1 MKNAMVNQLI
11 KLFSVTIII
20 SVLAGCIENN
30 EKDINQNDSLLRYV
44 DIDEDKFIVEYI
56 QHAKKEEFSVFK
68 LSGLVTKWTTNVN
81 MMSNQPIFA
90 EILMPSTPLGKV
102 FGHHAPSRENFVWA
116 IGFNSMI
123 SRNDFWSEW
132 DKNYKLEWGNLVQ
145 NTFDFDPNT
154 TIFAPK
160 LGREVIDYDEYK
172 YKIFEFNTCA
182 YAENKSINDLS
193 KFVLDFDSRLELQ
206 QQPNRYSFL
215 SYYVYKYAGEILQI
229 VKDEAPK
236 KAWNG
241 YFWIN
246 VFDLS
251 ADNPE
256 SMELNK
262 KTQFSIGL
270 DGFSS
275 CSTNIAWSKRVWPT
289 DI

>member
-1 MKNAMVNQLI
+1 MIPFV
-11 KLFSVTIII
+11 I
-20 SVLAGCIENN
+20 SGCIEHSQMDDNRMN
-30 EKDINQNDSLLRYV
+30 YV
-44 DIDEDKFIVEYI
+44 HVNEDKFIVEYI
-56 QHAKKEEFSVFK
+56 QHAKKENFTDSK
-68 LSGLVTKWTTNVN
+68 LNDLSSIWITNVN
-81 MMSNQPIFA
+81 MMSYQPIFA

-116 IGFNSMI
+116 VAFNSMI
-123 SRNDFWSEW
+123 SRNEFWSEW
-132 DKNYKLEWGNLVQ
+132 DKKYKHEWTDLVE
-145 NTFDFDPNT
+145 NIFDFDSNT

-160 LGREVIDYDEYK
+160 LGREVVNYDNYK
-172 YKIFEFNTCA
+172 NKVFVFNTCS
-182 YAENKSINDLS
+182 YAENKSNEDLS
-193 KFVLDFDSRLELQ
+193 DFVMDFDSRLEQQ
-206 QQPNRYSFL
+206 QQPGRHSFL

-251 ADNPE
+251 SE

-270 DGFSS
+270 DMFSS
-275 CSTNIAWSKRVWPT
+275 CSTNIATSKRVWPI

>member
-1 MKNAMVNQLI
+1 MAKKLI
-11 KLFSVTIII
+11 RLYLLTMILFA
-20 SVLAGCIENN
+20 LAGCIENSQID
-30 EKDINQNDSLLRYV
+30 KNQGNNRIDYV
-44 DIDEDKFIVEYI
+44 HVNEDKFIVEYI
-56 QHAKKEEFSVFK
+56 QHAKKENFSDSK
-68 LSGLVTKWTTNVN
+68 LNNLITKWINNVN
-81 MMSNQPIFA
+81 MMSNQPMFA
-90 EILMPSTPLGKV
+90 EILMPSAPLGKV

-132 DKNYKLEWGNLVQ
+132 GIKYKLEWRDLIED
-145 NTFDFDPNT
+145 TFDFDSNT

-160 LGREVIDYDEYK
+160 LGKEMANYDSYK
-172 YKIFEFNTCA
+172 KKIFVFNTCT
-182 YAENKSINDLS
+182 YAENKSTDDLS
-193 KFVLDFDSRLELQ
+193 KFVLAFDIRLEEQ
-206 QQPNRYSFL
+206 QQLNPYSLL

-246 VFDLS
+246 VFDMS

-262 KTQFSIGL
+262 KTKFSIGL
-270 DGFSS
+270 DAFSL
-275 CSTNIAWSKRVWPT
+275 CKTNIATSKRIWST

>member
-1 MKNAMVNQLI
+1 MAKKLI
-11 KLFSVTIII
+11 KLYLLTMILFVI
-20 SVLAGCIENN
+20 AGCTEHSQMDNN
-30 EKDINQNDSLLRYV
+30 RLDYFHVN
-44 DIDEDKFIVEYI
+44 EDKFIVEYI
-56 QHAKKEEFSVFK
+56 QHAKKENFSDSK
-68 LSGLVTKWTTNVN
+68 LNDLTSIWITNVN
-81 MMSNQPIFA
+81 IMSNQPIFA

-116 IGFNSMI
+116 VGFNSMI
-123 SRNDFWSEW
+123 SRNEFWSEW
-132 DKNYKLEWGNLVQ
+132 DKKYKHEWGNLIE

-160 LGREVIDYDEYK
+160 LGREVANYDDYK
-172 YKIFEFNTCA
+172 NKVFVFNTCS
-182 YAENKSINDLS
+182 YAENKSNEDLS
-193 KFVLDFDSRLELQ
+193 DFVMDFDSRLEQQ
-206 QQPNRYSFL
+206 QQPGRHSFL

-251 ADNPE
+251 SE

-270 DGFSS
+270 DMFSS
-275 CSTNIAWSKRVWPT
+275 CSTNVATSKRVWPI

>member
-1 MKNAMVNQLI
+1 MAKKLI
-11 KLFSVTIII
+11 RLYLLTMILF
-20 SVLAGCIENN
+20 VLAGCIEHSPMDKNQDNN
-30 EKDINQNDSLLRYV
+30 RMDYV
-44 DIDEDKFIVEYI
+44 HVNEDKFIIEYI
-56 QHAKKEEFSVFK
+56 QHAKKENFSDSK
-68 LSGLVTKWTTNVN
+68 LKDLSSIWITNVN
-81 MMSNQPIFA
+81 IMSNQPIFA

-132 DKNYKLEWGNLVQ
+132 NIKYKLEWANLIE

-160 LGREVIDYDEYK
+160 LGREVVNYDNYK
-172 YKIFEFNTCA
+172 NKVFVFNTCS
-182 YAENKSINDLS
+182 YAENKSNEDLS
-193 KFVLDFDSRLELQ
+193 KFVLDFDSRPEEL
-206 QQPNRYSFL
+206 QQPNRYNFL

-246 VFDLS
+246 VFDNS
-251 ADNPE
+251 ADSPE
-256 SMELNK
+256 SMELSE
-262 KTQFSIGL
+262 KTRFSIGL
-270 DGFSS
+270 DMFSL
-275 CSTNIAWSKRVWPT
+275 CNTNIATSKRIWPT

>member
-1 MKNAMVNQLI
+1 MAKKLI
-11 KLFSVTIII
+11 KLYLLTMILFVI
-20 SVLAGCIENN
+20 AGCTERSQM
-30 EKDINQNDSLLRYV
+30 DNDRMDYLHV
-44 DIDEDKFIVEYI
+44 NEDKFIVEYI
-56 QHAKKEEFSVFK
+56 QHAKKENFSDSK
-68 LSGLVTKWTTNVN
+68 LNDLITKWISSVN
-81 MMSNQPIFA
+81 IMSNQPIFA

-116 IGFNSMI
+116 VGFKSMI
-123 SRNDFWSEW
+123 SRNEFWSEW
-132 DKNYKLEWGNLVQ
+132 DKKYKHEWGNLIE

-160 LGREVIDYDEYK
+160 LGREVVNYDNYK
-172 YKIFEFNTCA
+172 NKVFVFNTCS
-182 YAENKSINDLS
+182 YAENKSNEDLS
-193 KFVLDFDSRLELQ
+193 DFVMDFDSRLEQQ
-206 QQPNRYSFL
+206 QQPGRHSFL

-251 ADNPE
+251 SE
-256 SMELNK
+256 SVELNK

-270 DGFSS
+270 DMFSS
-275 CSTNIAWSKRVWPT
+275 CSTNIATSKRVWPI

>member
-1 MKNAMVNQLI
+1 MAEKLI
-11 KLFSVTIII
+11 KLYLLTMILFVF
-20 SVLAGCIENN
+20 AGCIEHSPID
-30 EKDINQNDSLLRYV
+30 KNQDSNRIDYV
-44 DIDEDKFIVEYI
+44 HVNEDKFIVEYI
-56 QHAKKEEFSVFK
+56 QHAKKGNFSDSK
-68 LSGLVTKWTTNVN
+68 LNDLISIWITNVN

-132 DKNYKLEWGNLVQ
+132 NIKYKLEWGNLIE

-160 LGREVIDYDEYK
+160 LGREVVNYDNYK
-172 YKIFEFNTCA
+172 NKVFVFNTCA
-182 YAENKSINDLS
+182 YSENKSTNDLS
-193 KFVLDFDSRLELQ
+193 KFVLDFDTKVEQQ
-206 QQPNRYSFL
+206 QQPGRHSFL

-246 VFDLS
+246 VFDMS
-251 ADNPE
+251 VDNPE

-262 KTQFSIGL
+262 KSQFSIGL
-270 DGFSS
+270 DMFSS
-275 CSTNIAWSKRVWPT
+275 CTINVATSKRIWSR

>member
-1 MKNAMVNQLI
+1 MAKKLI
-11 KLFSVTIII
+11 KLYLLTMILFVI
-20 SVLAGCIENN
+20 AGCTERSQM
-30 EKDINQNDSLLRYV
+30 DNDRMDYLHV
-44 DIDEDKFIVEYI
+44 NEDKFIVEYI
-56 QHAKKEEFSVFK
+56 QHAKKENFSDSK
-68 LSGLVTKWTTNVN
+68 LNDLITKWISSVN
-81 MMSNQPIFA
+81 IMSNQPIFA
-90 EILMPSTPLGKV
+90 EILMPSTTLGKV

-116 IGFNSMI
+116 VGFKSMI
-123 SRNDFWSEW
+123 SRNEFWSEW
-132 DKNYKLEWGNLVQ
+132 DKKYKHEWGNLIE

-160 LGREVIDYDEYK
+160 LGREVVNYDNYK
-172 YKIFEFNTCA
+172 NKVFVFNTCS
-182 YAENKSINDLS
+182 YAENKSNEDLS
-193 KFVLDFDSRLELQ
+193 DFVMDFDSRLEQQ
-206 QQPNRYSFL
+206 QQPGRHSFL

-251 ADNPE
+251 SE
-256 SMELNK
+256 SIELNK

-270 DGFSS
+270 DMFSS
-275 CSTNIAWSKRVWPT
+275 CSTNVATSKRVWPT

>member
-1 MKNAMVNQLI
+1 MVNQLI
-11 KLFSVTIII
+11 KLFLVTIII
-20 SVLAGCIENN
+20 SVLSGCIENN
-30 EKDINQNDSLLRYV
+30 EKDINQTDSLLNYV

-56 QHAKKEEFSVFK
+56 QHAKKEAFSDSK
-68 LSGLVTKWTTNVN
+68 LSDLVAIWITNVN
-81 MMSNQPIFA
+81 MMSNRPIFA

-116 IGFNSMI
+116 VSFDSIS
-123 SRNDFWSEW
+123 SRNNFWSEW
-132 DKNYKLEWGNLVQ
+132 DKNYKLEWGNLVK

-160 LGREVIDYDEYK
+160 LGREVLDYDKYK
-172 YKIFEFNTCA
+172 YKIFVFNTCA
-182 YAENKSINDLS
+182 YAENKSIEDLS
-193 KFVLDFDSRLELQ
+193 KFVLDFDSRLNRQ

-251 ADNPE
+251 ADNLK

-262 KTQFSIGL
+262 ETQFSIGL
-270 DGFSS
+270 DMFSS
-275 CSTNIAWSKRVWPT
+275 CSTNVATSKRVWPT

>member
-1 MKNAMVNQLI
+1 MI
-11 KLFSVTIII
+11 LF
-20 SVLAGCIENN
+20 VLAGCIEHGQIDKNQVNN
-30 EKDINQNDSLLRYV
+30 RMDYV
-44 DIDEDKFIVEYI
+44 YVNEDKFIVEYI
-56 QHAKKEEFSVFK
+56 QHAKKENFSDSK
-68 LSGLVTKWTTNVN
+68 LNDLSSIWITNVN
-81 MMSNQPIFA
+81 IMSNQPIFA

-116 IGFNSMI
+116 VGFNSMI
-123 SRNDFWSEW
+123 SRNEFWSEW
-132 DKNYKLEWGNLVQ
+132 DKKYKHEWGNLIE

-160 LGREVIDYDEYK
+160 LGREVVNYDNYK
-172 YKIFEFNTCA
+172 NKIFVFNTCA
-182 YAENKSINDLS
+182 FAENKSINDLS
-193 KFVLDFDSRLELQ
+193 KFVLGFDSRLEQQ
-206 QQPNRYSFL
+206 QQPRRPSFL

-251 ADNPE
+251 AE

-270 DGFSS
+270 DMFSS
-275 CSTNIAWSKRVWPT
+275 CSTNVATSKRVWPL

>member
-1 MKNAMVNQLI
+1 MAKKLI
-11 KLFSVTIII
+11 KLYLLTMILFVI
-20 SVLAGCIENN
+20 AGCTERSQM
-30 EKDINQNDSLLRYV
+30 DNDRMDYLHV
-44 DIDEDKFIVEYI
+44 NEDKFIVEYI
-56 QHAKKEEFSVFK
+56 QHAKKENFSDSK
-68 LSGLVTKWTTNVN
+68 LNDLITKWISSVN
-81 MMSNQPIFA
+81 IMSNQPIFA

-132 DKNYKLEWGNLVQ
+132 DIKYKLEWRELIE

-154 TIFAPK
+154 TIFAPE
-160 LGREVIDYDEYK
+160 LGREVVNYDNYK
-172 YKIFEFNTCA
+172 NKVFVFNTCS
-182 YAENKSINDLS
+182 YAENKSNEDLS
-193 KFVLDFDSRLELQ
+193 DFVMDFDSRLEQQ
-206 QQPNRYSFL
+206 QQPGRHSFL

-229 VKDEAPK
+229 VKDEALK
-236 KAWNG
+236 KTWNG

-251 ADNPE
+251 AE

-270 DGFSS
+270 DMFSS
-275 CSTNIAWSKRVWPT
+275 CSTNIATSKRVWPI

>member
-1 MKNAMVNQLI
+1 MAKKLI
-11 KLFSVTIII
+11 KLYLLTMILFVI
-20 SVLAGCIENN
+20 AGCTERSQM
-30 EKDINQNDSLLRYV
+30 DNDRMDYLHV
-44 DIDEDKFIVEYI
+44 NEDKFIVEYI
-56 QHAKKEEFSVFK
+56 QHAKKENFSDSK
-68 LSGLVTKWTTNVN
+68 LNDLITKWISSVN
-81 MMSNQPIFA
+81 IMSNQPIFA

-123 SRNDFWSEW
+123 SRNEFWSEW
-132 DKNYKLEWGNLVQ
+132 DKKYKLEWRELIE

-160 LGREVIDYDEYK
+160 LGREVVNYDNYK
-172 YKIFEFNTCA
+172 NKVFVFNTCS
-182 YAENKSINDLS
+182 YAENKSNEDLS
-193 KFVLDFDSRLELQ
+193 DFVVDFDSRLEQQ
-206 QQPNRYSFL
+206 QQPGHNSFL

-251 ADNPE
+251 SE
-256 SMELNK
+256 FIELNK

-270 DGFSS
+270 DMFSS
-275 CSTNIAWSKRVWPT
+275 CSTNIATSKRVWPI

>member
-1 MKNAMVNQLI
+1 MI
-11 KLFSVTIII
+11 LFVI
-20 SVLAGCIENN
+20 AGCTERSQM
-30 EKDINQNDSLLRYV
+30 DNDRMDYLHV
-44 DIDEDKFIVEYI
+44 NEDKFIVEYI
-56 QHAKKEEFSVFK
+56 QHAKKENFSDSK
-68 LSGLVTKWTTNVN
+68 LNDLITKWISSVN
-81 MMSNQPIFA
+81 IMSNQPIFA

-132 DKNYKLEWGNLVQ
+132 DIKYKLEWRELIE

-154 TIFAPK
+154 TIFAPQ
-160 LGREVIDYDEYK
+160 LGREVVNYDNYK
-172 YKIFEFNTCA
+172 NKVFVFNTCS
-182 YAENKSINDLS
+182 YAENKSNEDLS
-193 KFVLDFDSRLELQ
+193 DFVLDFDSRLERQ
-206 QQPNRYSFL
+206 QQPGRHSVL

-246 VFDLS
+246 VFDMS
-251 ADNPE
+251 ANNRE

-262 KTQFSIGL
+262 KTKFSIGL
-270 DGFSS
+270 DMFSL
-275 CSTNIAWSKRVWPT
+275 CNTNIATSKRIWPT

>member
-1 MKNAMVNQLI
+1 MAKKLI
-11 KLFSVTIII
+11 KLYLLTMILF
-20 SVLAGCIENN
+20 VLTGCIEHSQIDKNQDNN
-30 EKDINQNDSLLRYV
+30 RMDYV
-44 DIDEDKFIVEYI
+44 HVNENKFIVEYI
-56 QHAKKEEFSVFK
+56 QHAKKENFSDSK
-68 LSGLVTKWTTNVN
+68 LNDLSSIWITNVN

-116 IGFNSMI
+116 VGFNSMI

-132 DKNYKLEWGNLVQ
+132 DIKYKLEWGNLIE

-160 LGREVIDYDEYK
+160 LGREVANYDNYK
-172 YKIFEFNTCA
+172 NKIFLFNTCT
-182 YAENKSINDLS
+182 YAENKSKEDLS
-193 KFVLDFDSRLELQ
+193 DFVLDFDSRLEQQ
-206 QQPNRYSFL
+206 QQPGRYSIL

-246 VFDLS
+246 TFDLN

-256 SMELNK
+256 SMELSK
-262 KTQFSIGL
+262 KSQFSIGL
-270 DGFSS
+270 DMFSL
-275 CSTNIAWSKRVWPT
+275 CNTNIATSKSIWSINR
-289 DI
+289 

>member
-1 MKNAMVNQLI
+1 MI
-11 KLFSVTIII
+11 LF
-20 SVLAGCIENN
+20 VLAGCIEHSQMDKNQDNN
-30 EKDINQNDSLLRYV
+30 RMDYV
-44 DIDEDKFIVEYI
+44 HVNEDKFIIEYI
-56 QHAKKEEFSVFK
+56 QHAKKENFSDSK
-68 LSGLVTKWTTNVN
+68 LNDLISIWITNVN
-81 MMSNQPIFA
+81 IMSNQPIFA

-116 IGFNSMI
+116 VGFNSMI
-123 SRNDFWSEW
+123 SRNEFWSEW
-132 DKNYKLEWGNLVQ
+132 DKKYKHEWGNLIE

-160 LGREVIDYDEYK
+160 LGREVVNYDNYK
-172 YKIFEFNTCA
+172 NKVFVFNTCS
-182 YAENKSINDLS
+182 YAENKSNEDLS
-193 KFVLDFDSRLELQ
+193 DFVMDFDSRLKQQ
-206 QQPNRYSFL
+206 QQPGRHSFL

-251 ADNPE
+251 SE

-270 DGFSS
+270 EMFST
-275 CSTNIAWSKRVWPT
+275 CDTNVATSKRVWPI

>member
-1 MKNAMVNQLI
+1 MAKKLI
-11 KLFSVTIII
+11 RLYLLTMILF
-20 SVLAGCIENN
+20 VLTGCIEHSQIDKNQDNN
-30 EKDINQNDSLLRYV
+30 RMDYV
-44 DIDEDKFIVEYI
+44 YVNEDKFIVEYI
-56 QHAKKEEFSVFK
+56 QHAKKENFSDSK
-68 LSGLVTKWTTNVN
+68 LNDLSSIWITNVN

-116 IGFNSMI
+116 VGFNSMI
-123 SRNDFWSEW
+123 SRNKFWSEW
-132 DKNYKLEWGNLVQ
+132 DKKYKHEWTDLIENI
-145 NTFDFDPNT
+145 FDFDSNT

-160 LGREVIDYDEYK
+160 LGREVVNYDNYK
-172 YKIFEFNTCA
+172 NKIFVFNTCSF
-182 YAENKSINDLS
+182 AENKSINDLS
-193 KFVLDFDSRLELQ
+193 KFVLGFDSRLEQQ
-206 QQPNRYSFL
+206 QQPRRPSFL

-251 ADNPE
+251 SE
-256 SMELNK
+256 SIELNK

-270 DGFSS
+270 DMFSS
-275 CSTNIAWSKRVWPT
+275 CSTNIATSKRVWPI

>member
-1 MKNAMVNQLI
+1 M
-11 KLFSVTIII
+11 
-20 SVLAGCIENN
+20 LAGCIEHSQIDKNQDNN
-30 EKDINQNDSLLRYV
+30 RMDYV
-44 DIDEDKFIVEYI
+44 HVNEDKFIVEYI
-56 QHAKKEEFSVFK
+56 QHAKKENFSVFK
-68 LSGLVTKWTTNVN
+68 LSDLVTKWITNVN

-123 SRNDFWSEW
+123 SRNDFWSEC
-132 DKNYKLEWGNLVQ
+132 DKKYKLEWGNHVK

-160 LGREVIDYDEYK
+160 LGREVIDYDNYK
-172 YKIFEFNTCA
+172 NKIFVFNTCA
-182 YAENKSINDLS
+182 YTENKSTDDFS
-193 KFVLDFDSRLELQ
+193 KFVLDFDSKLEQ
-206 QQPNRYSFL
+206 QQQSGRYSFL

-251 ADNPE
+251 SE

-270 DGFSS
+270 EMFST
-275 CSTNIAWSKRVWPT
+275 CDTNVATSKRVWPI

>member
-1 MKNAMVNQLI
+1 MAEKLI
-11 KLFSVTIII
+11 RLYLLTVILF
-20 SVLAGCIENN
+20 VLAGCIEQSQIDKNADNN
-30 EKDINQNDSLLRYV
+30 HMDYV
-44 DIDEDKFIVEYI
+44 HVNEDKFIVEYI
-56 QHAKKEEFSVFK
+56 QHAKKENFSDSK
-68 LSGLVTKWTTNVN
+68 LNDLSSIWITNVN
-81 MMSNQPIFA
+81 IMSNQPIFA

-116 IGFNSMI
+116 VGFNSMI
-123 SRNDFWSEW
+123 SRNKFWSEW
-132 DKNYKLEWGNLVQ
+132 DKKYKHEWTDLIENI
-145 NTFDFDPNT
+145 FDFDSNT

-160 LGREVIDYDEYK
+160 LGREVVNYDNYK
-172 YKIFEFNTCA
+172 NKIFVFNTCA
-182 YAENKSINDLS
+182 FAENKSINDLS
-193 KFVLDFDSRLELQ
+193 KFVLGFDSRLEQQ
-206 QQPNRYSFL
+206 QQPRRPSFL

-251 ADNPE
+251 SE

-270 DGFSS
+270 DMFSS
-275 CSTNIAWSKRVWPT
+275 CSTNVATSKRVWPI

>member
-1 MKNAMVNQLI
+1 MAKKLI
-11 KLFSVTIII
+11 KLYLLTMILFVI
-20 SVLAGCIENN
+20 AGCTERSQM
-30 EKDINQNDSLLRYV
+30 DNDRMDYLHV
-44 DIDEDKFIVEYI
+44 NEDKFIVEYI
-56 QHAKKEEFSVFK
+56 QHAKKENFSDSK
-68 LSGLVTKWTTNVN
+68 LNDLITKWISSVN
-81 MMSNQPIFA
+81 IMSNQPIFA

-132 DKNYKLEWGNLVQ
+132 DIKYKLEWRELIE

-154 TIFAPK
+154 TIFAPQ
-160 LGREVIDYDEYK
+160 LGREVVNYDNYK
-172 YKIFEFNTCA
+172 NKIFVFNTCS
-182 YAENKSINDLS
+182 YAENKSNKDLPD
-193 KFVLDFDSRLELQ
+193 FVLDFDSRLERQ
-206 QQPNRYSFL
+206 QQPGRHSFL

-246 VFDLS
+246 VFDMS
-251 ADNPE
+251 ANNRE

-262 KTQFSIGL
+262 KTKFSIGL
-270 DGFSS
+270 DMFSL
-275 CSTNIAWSKRVWPT
+275 CNTNIATSKRIWPT

>member
-1 MKNAMVNQLI
+1 MI
-11 KLFSVTIII
+11 LF
-20 SVLAGCIENN
+20 VLAGCIEHSQLDKNQDNN
-30 EKDINQNDSLLRYV
+30 RMDYV
-44 DIDEDKFIVEYI
+44 HVNEDKFIIEYI
-56 QHAKKEEFSVFK
+56 QHAKKENFSDSK
-68 LSGLVTKWTTNVN
+68 LNDLSSMWITNVN
-81 MMSNQPIFA
+81 IMSNQPIFA

-116 IGFNSMI
+116 VGFNSMI
-123 SRNDFWSEW
+123 SRNEFWSEW
-132 DKNYKLEWGNLVQ
+132 DKKYKHEWGNLIE

-160 LGREVIDYDEYK
+160 LGREVVNYDNYK
-172 YKIFEFNTCA
+172 NKVFVFNTCS
-182 YAENKSINDLS
+182 YAENKSNEDLS
-193 KFVLDFDSRLELQ
+193 DFVMDLDSRLEQQ
-206 QQPNRYSFL
+206 QQPGRHSLL

-251 ADNPE
+251 SE

-270 DGFSS
+270 DMFSS
-275 CSTNIAWSKRVWPT
+275 CSTNVATSKRVWPI

>member
-1 MKNAMVNQLI
+1 MAKKLI
-11 KLFSVTIII
+11 KLYLLTMILFVI
-20 SVLAGCIENN
+20 AGCTERSQM
-30 EKDINQNDSLLRYV
+30 DNDRMDYLHV
-44 DIDEDKFIVEYI
+44 NEDKFIVEYI
-56 QHAKKEEFSVFK
+56 QHAKKENFSDSK
-68 LSGLVTKWTTNVN
+68 LNDLITKWISSVN
-81 MMSNQPIFA
+81 IMSNQPIFA

-116 IGFNSMI
+116 VGFKSMI
-123 SRNDFWSEW
+123 SRNEFWSEW
-132 DKNYKLEWGNLVQ
+132 DKKYKHEWGNLIE

-160 LGREVIDYDEYK
+160 LGREVVNYDNYK
-172 YKIFEFNTCA
+172 NKVFVFNTCS
-182 YAENKSINDLS
+182 YAENKSNEDLS
-193 KFVLDFDSRLELQ
+193 DFVMDFDSRLEQQ
-206 QQPNRYSFL
+206 QQPGRHSFL

-251 ADNPE
+251 SE
-256 SMELNK
+256 SIELNK

-270 DGFSS
+270 DMFSS
-275 CSTNIAWSKRVWPT
+275 CSTNIATSKRVWPI

>member
-1 MKNAMVNQLI
+1 MI
-11 KLFSVTIII
+11 LF
-20 SVLAGCIENN
+20 VLAGCIEHSEMDKNQDNN
-30 EKDINQNDSLLRYV
+30 RMDYV
-44 DIDEDKFIVEYI
+44 HVNEDKFIIEYI
-56 QHAKKEEFSVFK
+56 QHAKKEKFSDSK
-68 LSGLVTKWTTNVN
+68 LNDLSSIWITNVN
-81 MMSNQPIFA
+81 IMSNQPIFA

-116 IGFNSMI
+116 VGFNSMI
-123 SRNDFWSEW
+123 SRNKFWSEW
-132 DKNYKLEWGNLVQ
+132 DKKYKHEWTDLIENI
-145 NTFDFDPNT
+145 FDFDSNT

-160 LGREVIDYDEYK
+160 LGREVVNYDNYK
-172 YKIFEFNTCA
+172 NKVFVFNTCS
-182 YAENKSINDLS
+182 YAENKSNEDLS
-193 KFVLDFDSRLELQ
+193 DFVMDFDSRLEQQ
-206 QQPNRYSFL
+206 QQPGRHSFL

-251 ADNPE
+251 AE

-270 DGFSS
+270 DMFSS
-275 CSTNIAWSKRVWPT
+275 CSTNVATSKRVWPI

>member
-1 MKNAMVNQLI
+1 MI
-11 KLFSVTIII
+11 LF
-20 SVLAGCIENN
+20 VLAGCIEHSQTDKNQDNN
-30 EKDINQNDSLLRYV
+30 RMDYV
-44 DIDEDKFIVEYI
+44 HVNEDKFIVEYI
-56 QHAKKEEFSVFK
+56 QHAKKENFSVSK
-68 LSGLVTKWTTNVN
+68 LSDLVTKWITNVN

-132 DKNYKLEWGNLVQ
+132 DKKYKLEWGNHVK

-160 LGREVIDYDEYK
+160 LGREVIDYDNYK
-172 YKIFEFNTCA
+172 NKIFVFNTCA
-182 YAENKSINDLS
+182 YTENKSTDDFS
-193 KFVLDFDSRLELQ
+193 KFVLDFDSKLEQ
-206 QQPNRYSFL
+206 QQQSGRYSFL

-246 VFDLS
+246 VFDMS

-270 DGFSS
+270 DMFSS

-289 DI
+289 AI